1 MPHPLDA
8 QESAQKLS
16 VLRTVSLGMMAVIVV
31 VSVGFALVV
40 FYALDGV
47 PLAGNRFTV
56 GGVSVL
62 AVAGVAA
69 TPVVLLA
76 AFLAG
81 RAKRAALVRRMNL
94 DHPEVVGPEADA
106 ERLLNAFAG
115 GQFTESAVAFGSA
128 LFLAILFHVIS
139 SPLLLACIA
148 AIVLFLAARFPFAR
162 RVQGWFDA
170 ELTALQARRRAS
182 GTPPR

>member
-16 VLRTVSLGMMAVIVV
+16 VLRTVSLGMLAVIVV

-56 GGVSVL
+56 EGVSVL

-76 AFLAG
+76 AFFAG
-81 RAKRAALVRRMNL
+81 RAKRAALVERMNL

-115 GQFTESAVAFGSA
+115 GLALPSFLGS
-128 LFLAILFHVIS
+128 
-139 SPLLLACIA
+139 
-148 AIVLFLAARFPFAR
+148 
-162 RVQGWFDA
+162 G
-170 ELTALQARRRAS
+170 
-182 GTPPR
+182 